1 MTFSLSRMQED
12 IEAVLER
19 QTVLG
24 KFLDRLN
31 YRTLRHIYTL
41 MNNIL
46 TSIDRFLGSNED
58 SLYTLRNSLLSAMSM
73 LARTFYQSSIVD
85 YLRSAGRAKTEF
97 EEEVERAYLKGMNER
112 EIIIH
117 KIQSLLVRGG
127 ELLNLKEQVNNQWQ
141 DIYYRTSP
149 ESEVEENIR
158 ENLSLVLNKQDE
170 YMNLHKGVVIDE
182 ENLQNQ
188 KELIRQTT
196 DLSFQAID
204 LADKAQM
211 TLHELLDICII
222 PLTSIY
228 EDEASSTEKIL
239 AQINMLETKGE
250 DVLTEDEIG
259 KLCDVLSWGLDDI
272 SSFDELINIGK
283 ELRNEYAALL
293 SDFLVYL
300 VDIDL
305 GIQEL
310 ESYILESNE

>member
-1 MTFSLSRMQED
+1 MQED
-12 IEAVLER
+12 LESVLER

-46 TSIDRFLGSNED
+46 TSIDRFLSSNED
-58 SLYTLRNSLLSAMSM
+58 SLYTLRTSLLSAMSM
-73 LARTFYQSSIVD
+73 LSRTFYQSSIVD
-85 YLRSAGRAKTEF
+85 YLRSGGRTKTEF

-112 EIIIH
+112 EVIIQ
-117 KIQSLLVRGG
+117 KIESILIRGN
-127 ELLNLKEQVNNQWQ
+127 ELLSLKERINNNWQ

-149 ESEVEENIR
+149 ESEAEENIR
-158 ENLSLVLNKQDE
+158 SNLSLVLTKQDE
-170 YMNLHKGVVIDE
+170 YTSLHKGIVTNKE
-182 ENLQNQ
+182 FQQTQ
-188 KELIRQTT
+188 KELISQTT

-228 EDEASSTEKIL
+228 EDESSSAEKIL
-239 AQINMLETKGE
+239 VQINMHESKSE

-310 ESYILESNE
+310 ESYVLESSE

>member
-1 MTFSLSRMQED
+1 MQED

-46 TSIDRFLGSNED
+46 TSIDRFLSSNED
-58 SLYTLRNSLLSAMSM
+58 SLYTLRTSLLSAMSM

-85 YLRSAGRAKTEF
+85 YLRSGGKTKTEF

-112 EIIIH
+112 EIIIQ
-117 KIQSLLVRGG
+117 KIESILVRGN
-127 ELLNLKEQVNNQWQ
+127 ELMTLKEHVNSNWQ

-149 ESEVEENIR
+149 ESNAEENIR
-158 ENLSLVLNKQDE
+158 ENLSLVLTKQDE
-170 YMNLHKGVVIDE
+170 YTNLHKGVASDE
-182 ENLQNQ
+182 EVQQSQ
-188 KELIRQTT
+188 KELISQTT
-196 DLSFQAID
+196 DLSFQAVD

-222 PLTSIY
+222 PLVSIY
-228 EDEASSTEKIL
+228 EDESSSSDKIL
-239 AQINMLETKGE
+239 VQIKMLDKGSE
-250 DVLTEDEIG
+250 DILSEDEIG

-272 SSFDELINIGK
+272 SSFDELINLGK

-310 ESYILESNE
+310 ESYILDSSE

>member
-1 MTFSLSRMQED
+1 MQED

-272 SSFDELINIGK
+272 NSFDELINIGK

>member
-1 MTFSLSRMQED
+1 MQED

-31 YRTLRHIYTL
+31 YRTLRYIYTL

-46 TSIDRFLGSNED
+46 TSIDRFLSSNED
-58 SLYTLRNSLLSAMSM
+58 SLYTLRTSLLSAMSM

-85 YLRSAGRAKTEF
+85 YLRSGGRTKTEF

-112 EIIIH
+112 EIIIQ
-117 KIQSLLVRGG
+117 KIESILVRGE
-127 ELLNLKEQVNNQWQ
+127 ELLALKEQVNNHWQ

-149 ESEVEENIR
+149 ESEAEENIR
-158 ENLSLVLNKQDE
+158 RNLSLVMTKQDE
-170 YMNLHKGVVIDE
+170 YLSLHKGVLGEKD
-182 ENLQNQ
+182 NQKTQ

-222 PLTSIY
+222 PLTSLY
-228 EDEASSTEKIL
+228 EDEASSSDKIL
-239 AQINMLETKGE
+239 VQIKMLDQKSE
-250 DVLTEDEIG
+250 DVLSEDEIG

-272 SSFDELINIGK
+272 SNFDELINLGK

-310 ESYILESNE
+310 ESFIIDSSE

>member
-1 MTFSLSRMQED
+1 MQED

-46 TSIDRFLGSNED
+46 TSIDRFLSSNED
-58 SLYTLRNSLLSAMSM
+58 SLYTLRTSLLSAMSM

-85 YLRSAGRAKTEF
+85 YLRAGGRTETEF
-97 EEEVERAYLKGMNER
+97 EAEVDRAYLKGMNER
-112 EIIIH
+112 EIIIQ
-117 KIQSLLVRGG
+117 KIESILVRGN
-127 ELLNLKEQVNNQWQ
+127 ELMTLKERINSNWQ

-149 ESEVEENIR
+149 ESTAEENIR
-158 ENLSLVLNKQDE
+158 ENLSLVLTKQDE
-170 YMNLHKGVVIDE
+170 YTNLHKGVVSNE
-182 ENLQNQ
+182 EDQQSQ
-188 KELIRQTT
+188 KELISQTT

-222 PLTSIY
+222 PLVSIY
-228 EDEASSTEKIL
+228 EDESSSSDKIL
-239 AQINMLETKGE
+239 VQIKMLGKGSD
-250 DVLTEDEIG
+250 DVLSEDEIG

-272 SSFDELINIGK
+272 SSFDELINLGK

-310 ESYILESNE
+310 ESYILDSSE

>member
-1 MTFSLSRMQED
+1 MQED

>member
-1 MTFSLSRMQED
+1 MQED

-41 MNNIL
+41 MNSIL
-46 TSIDRFLGSNED
+46 ISIDRFLGSNEN
-58 SLYTLRNSLLSAMSM
+58 SLYTLRTSLLSAMSM

-85 YLRSAGRAKTEF
+85 YLRSGGKTKTEF
-97 EEEVERAYLKGMNER
+97 EEEVDRAYLKGMNER
-112 EIIIH
+112 EIIIQ
-117 KIQSLLVRGG
+117 KIESILVRGN
-127 ELLNLKEQVNNQWQ
+127 ELMALKEQVNTNWQ

-149 ESEVEENIR
+149 ESDAEENIR
-158 ENLSLVLNKQDE
+158 ENLSLVLTKQDE
-170 YMNLHKGVVIDE
+170 YVNLHKGVVTDE
-182 ENLQNQ
+182 EKQQAQ

-228 EDEASSTEKIL
+228 EDESSSSDKIL
-239 AQINMLETKGE
+239 IQIKMLETKSE
-250 DVLTEDEIG
+250 EVLTEDEIG

-272 SSFDELINIGK
+272 SSFDELINLGK

-310 ESYILESNE
+310 ESYLLDRGE